1 MSDINFTIPAPRLP
15 LTEGERQIA
24 ALEIYRES
32 GVDVFR
38 EYPGALELE
47 IVHGVAFPHESLAVA
62 YESGCAEPWT
72 SQLVAS
78 LLIAS
83 NQRVVLETGGF
94 TGQTTAWLA
103 LALERLGGGELIAV
117 DIDASRALAVQ
128 KRLAGLP
135 LDTVQWRVVND
146 DILKTIPLF
155 PDQSIGFAWVDDC
168 HEIAHVD
175 AEVQLLLPKMKTGGV
190 ITFHDVY
197 GSCDLQ
203 QVVTRW
209 GGYCLDLPRLGR
221 AGGVGILQV
230 R

>member
-1 MSDINFTIPAPRLP
+1 VSDINFTIPDPRLP
-15 LTEGERQIA
+15 LTEGEREEA

-38 EYPGALELE
+38 EYPAALELE
-47 IVHGVAFPHESLAVA
+47 IVHGVVFPHETLAVA

-78 LLIAS
+78 LLVAS
-83 NQRVVLETGGF
+83 NQRTVLETGGF

-103 LALERLGGGELIAV
+103 LALQRLGGGELIAC
-117 DIDASRALAVQ
+117 DIEHERAVGIQSRLE
-128 KRLAGLP
+128 GLP
-135 LDTVQWRVVND
+135 LDDVTWTVVND
-146 DILKTIPLF
+146 DILKFLPTL

-168 HEIAHVD
+168 HEMDHVD
-175 AEVQLLLPKMKTGGV
+175 REVQLLLPKMKTGGIV
-190 ITFHDVY
+190 TFHDVF
-197 GSCDLQ
+197 GTCDLQ